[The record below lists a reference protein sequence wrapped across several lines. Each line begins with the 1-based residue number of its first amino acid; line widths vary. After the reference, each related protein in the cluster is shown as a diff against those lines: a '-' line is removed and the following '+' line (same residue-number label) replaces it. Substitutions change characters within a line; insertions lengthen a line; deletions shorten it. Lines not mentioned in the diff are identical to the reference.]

1 MAIMKRMRDNTHII
15 LWALLILFIL
25 SMTIGGLVGGANI
38 LDLFSKEKK
47 LQGKAGIVNGKEFD
61 GMQYTRLLQS
71 ELDRYRDSGQDIT
84 DDLIQRVS
92 DQVWQSFINETL
104 IQREI
109 KRLGLEATDW
119 EIYEYLM
126 NYPPSF
132 LMNQEVFLT
141 DGKFDQNKYFQAL
154 TNPQGNE
161 WAGVEQY
168 LRGYLPFEKIRNL
181 IESLPVI
188 TDSEVHYEYIKTKI
202 PFTLETL
209 FFPYSIVASDSFD
222 ISEAELSNYY
232 KKHKED
238 YFVAETRE
246 MDYVY
251 FELKPSPAD
260 TLSQYELAM
269 DLKQRIESGES
280 FETVATEYTED
291 PSGKNSGG
299 DLGWF
304 DRNQMVAPFTKAA
317 FSLKKGQVSEP
328 VLTRFGYHIIKV
340 EDKRTQNNQ
349 DQVKARHILL
359 KIKPG
364 PETLESI
371 RSKANLFAFD
381 ANDFGFEAAADS
393 HNVVIKNTGEIKRDS
408 RYIANLGASLKAI
421 RFAFTDNPVG
431 TLSELLSTKNG
442 YVIFKLSKVNPA
454 HYKKIDDVSNMI
466 RSAIL
471 TEKRSAKLGD
481 IARKVRE
488 QISADQSLIIGTA
501 SNSDIKFD
509 KHEKVLLSQPLK
521 GLSRSDAL
529 IGTILALE
537 KGGISQPVKTGNQ
550 YVIIKLIDVGDI
562 QEDDYRVEKEL
573 IRNRLHKQAK
583 TNYYNS
589 WVAEM
594 RQKASIIDN
603 RENMY

>member
-47 LQGKAGIVNGKEFD
+47 LQGKAGIVNGKELD

-71 ELDRYRDSGQDIT
+71 ELDRYRDSGQDIN

-119 EIYEYLM
+119 EVYEYLM
-126 NYPPSF
+126 NYPLNF

-168 LRGYLPFEKIRNL
+168 LRGYLPFEKVHNL

-188 TDSEVHYEYIKTKI
+188 TDGEVHNEYIKTKV

-222 ISEAELSNYY
+222 ISDSELSNYY
-232 KKHKED
+232 KNHKKD
-238 YFVAETRE
+238 YFVPETRE

-251 FELKPSPAD
+251 FELKPTPAD
-260 TLSQYELAM
+260 TLTQYELAM

-304 DRNQMVAPFTKAA
+304 DRNQMVAPFSIAA

-340 EDKRTQNNQ
+340 EDKRTQSNQ
-349 DQVKARHILL
+349 EQVKARHILL

-364 PETLESI
+364 PETLGNI
-371 RSKANLFAFD
+371 RSKANLFEFD

-393 HNVVIKNTGEIKRDS
+393 HNVVIKNTGEIKKDS
-408 RYIANLGASLKAI
+408 RYIANLGTFSKAI
-421 RFAFTDNPVG
+421 RFAFADNPIG
-431 TLSELLSTKNG
+431 TLSELLSTENG
-442 YVIFKLSKVNPA
+442 HVIFKLSKVNPEY
-454 HYKKIDDVSNMI
+454 YKKIDEVSDMI

-471 TEKRSAKLGD
+471 TEKRSAKLGE

-488 QISADQSLIIGTA
+488 QISEDQSLIIGA
-501 SNSDIKFD
+501 ESNSDIKFE
-509 KHEKVLLSQPLK
+509 KHEKVLLSNPLK

-529 IGTILALE
+529 IGTILALDE
-537 KGGISQPVKTGNQ
+537 GGISQPVKTGNQ

-573 IRNRLHKQAK
+573 IRDRLRKRAK
-583 TNYYNS
+583 ASYYNS
-589 WVAEM
+589 WVTEM
-594 RQKASIIDN
+594 QKKVSIIDN

>member
-1 MAIMKRMRDNTHII
+1 MRDNTHII

-61 GMQYTRLLQS
+61 GMQYTHLLQS

-126 NYPPSF
+126 NYPPGF

-168 LRGYLPFEKIRNL
+168 LRGYLPFEKVRNL

-188 TDSEVHYEYIKTKI
+188 TDGEVHNEYTKTKI

-222 ISEAELSNYY
+222 ISDLELSNYY
-232 KKHKED
+232 KKHKKD

-251 FELKPSPAD
+251 FELKPAAAD
-260 TLSQYELAM
+260 TLTQYELAM

-393 HNVVIKNTGEIKRDS
+393 HNVVIKNTGEIKKDS
-408 RYIANLGASLKAI
+408 RYIANLGASLKAV
-421 RFAFTDNPVG
+421 RFAFANNPVG
-431 TLSELLSTKNG
+431 TLSELLGTENG
-442 YVIFKLSKVNPA
+442 YIIFKLSKVNPEY
-454 HYKKIDDVSNMI
+454 YKKIDEVSDMI

-471 TEKRSAKLGD
+471 TEKRSAKLGE

-488 QISADQSLIIGTA
+488 QISEDQSLIVGA
-501 SNSDIKFD
+501 ESNSDIKFD

-521 GLSRSDAL
+521 GLSRSNAL
-529 IGTILALE
+529 IGAILALD
-537 KGGISQPVKTGNQ
+537 KGEISQPVKTGNQ

-573 IRNRLHKQAK
+573 IRDRLRKRVK
-583 TNYYNS
+583 TNYYSNWIS
-589 WVAEM
+589 EM
-594 RQKASIIDN
+594 EKKVSIIDN